1 MSGKPKERTR
11 EKDGRGSILPCQPK
25 ALRGRWQRIKE
36 CGSKAIKV
44 SLVIALALSA
54 LGLSTCALGKAAYA
68 ADSAHLTVGSKIS
81 YGGYATT
88 WMEADGTMAYC
99 GNPSALTPPAGS
111 YAKHMIDA
119 PSGRNQETIADLWFS
134 YGSEGFERSLWPDT
148 WYDGSAMTDSRYA
161 ALAHILLSD
170 TFSSNG
176 NYALFGC
183 NEAFKSWCRY
193 NVIGFGTDG
202 SEINPNAT
210 GRLICAR
217 QGEVPPN
224 FEAFMLYT
232 GAGNQLILS
241 HSYIPYGHID
251 LVKDSA
257 NKAMTDNNPCYS
269 RAGAIYTVYSNS
281 GLTQEAG
288 TITTDAEGYG
298 ILEDLMPGSYWVKE
312 TKPSPG
318 YALDPEAYKV
328 SVESAE
334 TVRVNGDTVPEIPQ
348 SDPVGMLVGKVDADT
363 GEPWAQGDATLSGAQ
378 FTVRYYKGDFA
389 TTEAA
394 EASGAPERTW
404 VFETDSDGFAYLAEE
419 YKHSGD
425 ALYYQ
430 SNGDASIPLGT
441 VLIQETKAPQGYNLN
456 DGHGGDPKVFC
467 VRITTDGAVGESVY
481 TYNSPKVPDTVKRGD
496 FRLVKEVPV
505 TIYDDVSGDMPQEVK
520 RVLVPGVVFEIYN
533 DSEAAVLS
541 PESGKAVQPGGKV
554 CSITVD
560 ENGLATTKDDNADV
574 NGWSKPSHW
583 SGALAY
589 GTYRIHEVIPS
600 DVASNFKAKWDK
612 ELLAVDDWKTTIRDE
627 GQYDPPQLVND
638 HIPQTPLKIVK
649 VDSETGRQIPLPCSF
664 QLKDSEGNLVTWT
677 SRYPEE
683 QTLDTWTANGRG
695 ELTLPMLLEEGG
707 YTLCEVEAPYGYVKE
722 LEGKVF
728 TVKPEY
734 KGWDDPLVI
743 EFANMSQKATITV
756 AKTDSDTGDA
766 VDESLYIVKAATTI
780 QTPDGTI
787 RAHEG
792 EIVATLTTN
801 EDGRATTPELYLGT
815 YTVYEAKAK
824 DGYALDIVEKTVS
837 LEYAGQDIAVYDHEE
852 AVTNAPTY
860 PSIKKVD
867 ALDPEITIPGAKFHV
882 WNDEGTFDEDLT
894 TDADGIISLKY
905 AKHGTYHIQ
914 ELEAPEGYAIVDLDE
929 EGQAR
934 IIDFL
939 VNDQG
944 MVEWDDTGTMAAEW
958 AFELSNMP
966 KTMKTT
972 ATDGDSGTHEG
983 QARDELTIVDA
994 IEYTGLIPGKT
1005 YTAKGTL
1012 MDKATGEAALDDDG
1026 NPITSETT
1034 FVAEDSCGTVE
1045 VPFTFKGASLVGS
1058 SLVAFESMECDGA
1071 EYMVH
1076 ADIDDVDQTVNVVD
1090 IATQAHDAATGANTG
1105 TIGDNVKLIDTVSYT
1120 GLTPGCTYK
1129 LFAMLMDKAT
1139 GNAILG
1145 DDGLPRVASTE
1156 FVPKETDGMTDVEM
1170 ITDTTDFAG
1179 RDIVFFEK
1187 LADEQ
1192 ENIIAVHEDI
1202 DDEGQTISVPTE
1214 DVPGKSYPK
1223 TGGWVQ
1229 DNPIAAWSIAAVVA
1243 VAGAVFALSRRFG
1256 YCASDEG
1263 QPEKPDASER
1273 PE

>member
-11 EKDGRGSILPCQPK
+11 EKDGGSSILPCQPK

-68 ADSAHLTVGSKIS
+68 ADSANLTVGSKIS

-88 WMEADGTMAYC
+88 WMEADGAMAYC

-134 YGSEGFERSLWPDT
+134 YGSEGFERNLWPST

-232 GAGNQLILS
+232 GSGNQLILS

-257 NKAMTDNNPCYS
+257 NKDMTDNNPCYS
-269 RAGAIYTVYSNS
+269 RAGAVYTVYSNS
-281 GLTQEAG
+281 GLTQETG
-288 TITTDAEGYG
+288 TISTDAEGYG

-318 YALDPEAYKV
+318 YALDPEIYKV
-328 SVESAE
+328 DVKSAE

-363 GEPWAQGDATLSGAQ
+363 NESWAQGDATLSGAQ
-378 FTVRYYKGDFA
+378 FIVRYYKGDFA
-389 TTEAA
+389 SADAA
-394 EASGAPERTW
+394 EASGTPERTW

-430 SNGDASIPLGT
+430 TNGDVAIPLGT
-441 VLIQETKAPQGYNLN
+441 VLIQETKAPLGYNLD

-467 VRITTDGAVGESVY
+467 VRITSEGAVGESVY
-481 TYNSPKVPDTVKRGD
+481 TYNSPIVPDTVKRGD

-541 PESGKAVQPGGKV
+541 PETGKAVQPGGKV

-560 ENGLATTKDDNADV
+560 ANGLATTKDDNADA

-583 SGALAY
+583 VGALAY
-589 GTYRIHEVIPS
+589 GTYRIHEVIPEDIAS
-600 DVASNFKAKWDK
+600 DFRAKWGK
-612 ELLAVDDWKTTIRDE
+612 ELLAVADWKTTIREE
-627 GQYDPPQLVND
+627 GQYEPPQLVND
-638 HIPQTPLKIVK
+638 NIPQTPLRIVK
-649 VDSETGRQIPLPCSF
+649 VDVETGRQIPLPCSF
-664 QLKDSEGNLVTWT
+664 QLKDSRGSLVTWT
-677 SRYPEE
+677 SHYPEE
-683 QTLDTWTANGRG
+683 QTLDTWTANERG
-695 ELTLPMLLEEGG
+695 ELTLPMLLEEGD
-707 YTLCEVEAPYGYVKE
+707 YALCEVEAPYGYVKE
-722 LEGKVF
+722 LEGKDF
-728 TVKPEY
+728 TVGPEY

-743 EFANMSQKATITV
+743 EFANMPQKATITV
-756 AKTDSDTGDA
+756 AKTDSGTGVA
-766 VDESLYIVKAATTI
+766 VDESVYIVKAAETI
-780 QTPDGTI
+780 QTPDGAI

-792 EIVATLTTN
+792 EIVATLTTDG
-801 EDGRATTPELYLGT
+801 EGRATTPELYLGT

-824 DGYALDIVEKTVS
+824 DGYALDVVEKTVT
-837 LEYAGQDIAVYDHEE
+837 LEYAGQDVAVYDHEE
-852 AVTNAPTY
+852 DVADAPTH
-860 PSIKKVD
+860 PSIKKTD
-867 ALDPEITIPGAKFHV
+867 ALDHEIALPGAKFHV
-882 WNDEGTFDEDLT
+882 WNDERTFDEELT
-894 TDADGIISLKY
+894 TDANGIISLKY

-914 ELEAPEGYAIVDLDE
+914 ELEAPEGYAIMDLDE

-944 MVEWDDTGTMAAEW
+944 MVEWDDTGAMAAKW

-983 QARDELTIVDA
+983 QARDKLTIVDV
-994 IEYTGLIPGKT
+994 IEYTGLMPGKE
-1005 YTAKGTL
+1005 YTASGIL
-1012 MDKATGEAALDDDG
+1012 MDKSTGEPALDDEG
-1026 NPITSETT
+1026 NPITASTT
-1034 FVAEDSCGTVE
+1034 FTPEESCGTVD
-1045 VPFTFKGASLVGS
+1045 VTFTFKGVSLAGK
-1058 SLVAFESMECDGA
+1058 SLVAFETMEFEGS

-1076 ADIDDVDQTVNVVD
+1076 ADIDDVDQTVNIVD
-1090 IATQAHDAATGANTG
+1090 IATQARDASTRTNEG
-1105 TIGDNVKLIDTVSYT
+1105 TIGESAKLIDTVAYT
-1120 GLTPGCTYK
+1120 GLTPGSTYR
-1129 LFAMLMDKAT
+1129 LFTTLIDKVT
-1139 GNAILG
+1139 GDALAG
-1145 DDGLPRVASTE
+1145 EDGLPRVGMMEFTAKEASGTA
-1156 FVPKETDGMTDVEM
+1156 DVEV
-1170 ITDTTDFAG
+1170 TLDTRELAG
-1179 RDIVFFEK
+1179 HDLVFFEK
-1187 LADEQ
+1187 LADGQ
-1192 ENIIAVHEDI
+1192 ENVIAAHEDI
-1202 DDEGQTISVPTE
+1202 DDEGQTVRIPTE
-1214 DVPGKSYPK
+1214 DAPGKGYPK

-1229 DNPIAAWSIAAVVA
+1229 DNPVAAWSIAAAIA
-1243 VAGAVFALSRRFG
+1243 VAGAVFALARRFRHRV
-1256 YCASDEG
+1256 SDEG
-1263 QPEKPDASER
+1263 QPEKPGTSER